1 MNDRKDG
8 GNDGGGNLCDRNKKK
23 FLDTQVS
30 LAPTPVRPSVRP
42 SVSMEGNTFGL
53 PFCQRLWDLIKCR
66 DDIAVAAMVADME
79 VHIVADMEV
88 DKMADKVANKVA
100 DKKTKFARFKLC
112 KV

>member
-42 SVSMEGNTFGL
+42 KVIYILSASVRPHKASRPHCGG
-53 PFCQRLWDLIKCR
+53 
-66 DDIAVAAMVADME
+66 
-79 VHIVADMEV
+79 
-88 DKMADKVANKVA
+88 
-100 DKKTKFARFKLC
+100 
-112 KV
+112 

>member
-30 LAPTPVRPSVRP
+30 LAPTPASP

-53 PFCQRLWDLIKCR
+53 PFCQRL
-66 DDIAVAAMVADME
+66 
-79 VHIVADMEV
+79 
-88 DKMADKVANKVA
+88 
-100 DKKTKFARFKLC
+100 
-112 KV
+112 

>member
-30 LAPTPVRPSVRP
+30 LAPTPASP

-79 VHIVADMEV
+79 VHMVADMEV